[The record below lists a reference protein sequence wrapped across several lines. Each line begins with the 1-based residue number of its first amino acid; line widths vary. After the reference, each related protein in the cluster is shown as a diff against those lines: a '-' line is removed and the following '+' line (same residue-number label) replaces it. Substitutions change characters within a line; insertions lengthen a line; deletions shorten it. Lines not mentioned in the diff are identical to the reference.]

1 MSNQLTPEELQEFQS
16 YRTEVNNLA
25 SVLGE
30 LTYQKTLIDFELDS
44 VKANIKEV
52 AQKQRAQLREL
63 GNKYGNVLIDFET
76 GKLTPQEVDSEQ
88 SESQE

>member
-1 MSNQLTPEELQEFQS
+1 MSEQLTPEELQEFQS

-30 LTYQKTLIDFELDS
+30 LTYQKTLIEFELDS

-63 GNKYGNVLIDFET
+63 GSKYGNVLIDFET
-76 GKLTPQEVDSEQ
+76 GKLTPQPTEDLPT
-88 SESQE
+88 ESPE

>member
-1 MSNQLTPEELQEFQS
+1 MSEQLTPEELQEFQS
-16 YRTEVNNLA
+16 HRKEVNNLA

-30 LTYQKTLIDFELDS
+30 LTYQKTLIEFELDS
-44 VKANIKEV
+44 VKENIKEV

-63 GNKYGNVLIDFET
+63 GSKYGNVLIDFET
-76 GKLTPQEVDSEQ
+76 GKLTPQEVGNEP